1 MQITQIETAGKK
13 CRIYLN
19 DEPAFLLQP
28 SEVRSLKLTEGEEL
42 APEVREKILGEI
54 LTKRARL
61 RCMHILK
68 SMDKTEFQLRQ
79 KLLQEEYPEEIVE
92 DALEYV
98 KSYRYVDDARYAANY
113 ISSKASVKSRL
124 QLKTDLL
131 SKGIR
136 ADIVETALEELT
148 QEDELEQIL
157 GWIRKKRYDPQTAQ
171 EEEKNALIRFLM
183 RKGFSYGMIKNA
195 LTDNF

>member
-1 MQITQIETAGKK
+1 MLHHSHMISNHFNAAVPFTFINQFSIMGIDSTGQKTPGIIHCIGETGRIT
-13 CRIYLN
+13 
-19 DEPAFLLQP
+19 P
-28 SEVRSLKLTEGEEL
+28 
-42 APEVREKILGEI
+42 KIAAAVDSSINII
-54 LTKRARL
+54 LCKMRPV
-61 RCMHILK
+61 IK
-68 SMDKTEFQLRQ
+68 
-79 KLLQEEYPEEIVE
+79 YP
-92 DALEYV
+92 
-98 KSYRYVDDARYAANY
+98 
-113 ISSKASVKSRL
+113 SVKSRL

-148 QEDELEQIL
+148 QEDELEQIR
-157 GWIRKKRYDPQTAQ
+157 GWIRKKRYDPQTAG